1 MESTSRHVVPPKSSD
16 LLSGPHGVAGFSTL
30 REFQSDFPAA
40 QVLFLHRGERRLSVN
55 GVMCAPCDGFLA
67 ELNPKRNAPFG

>member
-1 MESTSRHVVPPKSSD
+1 MESISRHVVPPKSSD

-30 REFQSDFPAA
+30 RKFQSDFTAA
-40 QVLFLHRGERRLSVN
+40 QVLFLHRGERRINVQ
-55 GVMCAPCDGFLA
+55 GVMCAPRDGFLA